1 MADMLLG
8 GSFFHAFSCRQ
19 RPIVVG
25 GSFRWT
31 WCIFDVGGES
41 FIFVGGNLFKAT
53 QFKLSS
59 FSFVSFLSP
68 YLNPFFTIQAPV
80 PSFVTGCQA
89 VTVIAAAAAVLRCTA
104 HHTPANARR

>member
-1 MADMLLG
+1 VADMFLG

-19 RPIVVG
+19 RPIDVG
-25 GSFRWT
+25 RSFRWT

-41 FIFVGGNLFKAT
+41 FIFVGGNLLFKST

-68 YLNPFFTIQAPV
+68 YLNLFFTIRAPA

-89 VTVIAAAAAVLRCTA
+89 VAVVTAAAAVL
-104 HHTPANARR
+104 